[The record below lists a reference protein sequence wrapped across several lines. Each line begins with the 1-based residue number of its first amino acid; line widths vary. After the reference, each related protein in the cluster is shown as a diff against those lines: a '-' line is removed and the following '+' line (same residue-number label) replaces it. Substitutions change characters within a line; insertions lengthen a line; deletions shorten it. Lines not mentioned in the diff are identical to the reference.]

1 MDKPAGKQV
10 ALGWVTSLAFPN
22 LPLMLAPLEHGQR
35 REASARGPYPRSPP
49 SWAASRTLTLHP
61 HPAQNNLRFS
71 RVKPLLG
78 QLGHGIRGLQRQG
91 HMSEMGFTCDRVTL
105 HWCQHPELPAL
116 NAFGRKGGP
125 PPPRS
130 KLDGFENEDN
140 RMPVPP
146 QDDTSFR
153 SSRGR
158 CPHQPADTW
167 PFGEPWGLRGGTSH
181 NGILERVN
189 IKN

>member
-35 REASARGPYPRSPP
+35 REASARGPYPRSPL

-78 QLGHGIRGLQRQG
+78 QLGHRIRGLQRQG

-125 PPPRS
+125 PPPEAS
-130 KLDGFENEDN
+130 W
-140 RMPVPP
+140 M
-146 QDDTSFR
+146 
-153 SSRGR
+153 
-158 CPHQPADTW
+158 
-167 PFGEPWGLRGGTSH
+167 GLRMKTTGCQSHPRMTLASDPAGGGAPISLQTLGLLA
-181 NGILERVN
+181 NLGVLGEVRPTMAF
-189 IKN
+189 

>member
-1 MDKPAGKQV
+1 MDKPARKQV

-49 SWAASRTLTLHP
+49 SWAASHTLTLHP

-71 RVKPLLG
+71 WVKPLLG
-78 QLGHGIRGLQRQG
+78 WLGHGTRGLQRQG

-116 NAFGRKGGP
+116 NAFGRKGGA
-125 PPPRS
+125 PRS
-130 KLDGFENEDN
+130 KLDGFDNEDN
-140 RMPVPP
+140 GTPEPP
-146 QDDTSFR
+146 QDNTSFR
-153 SSRGR
+153 SSGGGA
-158 CPHQPADTW
+158 PISLLTLGLLVNLGVL
-167 PFGEPWGLRGGTSH
+167 GEGHPT
-181 NGILERVN
+181 VAF
-189 IKN
+189 